1 MHVWYYTYAISDDTL
16 VQVWVHS
23 WNTLWVAF
31 TLNPLEVV
39 NMNDNHVLHTA
50 TTFHPLPWEWSIKV
64 SGCHSLNARFLK
76 PRQMSWSQWGNCSCW
91 LVATICHCPR
101 DQFEEQWRLL
111 DTVGAKLSLKK
122 MRGRRKI
129 SMSIWMR
136 LWVMEAVMASLH
148 CMWIQL
154 RPIFDVNPLKHV
166 GWSYGNQNLWAL
178 SGKYTASELFERG
191 TEEYVLKQARKAR
204 RCDSCLQIWKYRV
217 VF

>member
-101 DQFEEQWRLL
+101 DQFDEQWRLL

-122 MRGRRKI
+122 MRGRRK
-129 SMSIWMR
+129 SQWVSGWDSEWWK
-136 LWVMEAVMASLH
+136 LWWHH
-148 CMWIQL
+148 CTACGSSWGPYLMWIL
-154 RPIFDVNPLKHV
+154 WNTLVLWKSKPV
-166 GWSYGNQNLWAL
+166 GAVWEVHSIRTVWEGDWGVCAETSSQ
-178 SGKYTASELFERG
+178 SSEMR
-191 TEEYVLKQARKAR
+191 
-204 RCDSCLQIWKYRV
+204 
-217 VF
+217 